1 MKKKIPIIE
10 RRYQPDLKYRFG
22 CAAIR
27 LIGKITDVEIDFEPL
42 AKPGDRV
49 TGYVDCPHCSKSN
62 LVTVS
67 LFNETTCRCRNPSC
81 CRPFVTMNDGT
92 SIWVLLSGRGQRKER
107 RMKMEPGREINTV
120 EDMLD
125 YLIARGES
133 KALQKLRQMMES
145 SEEFDLDDFV
155 ISLAKKEN
163 EDA

>member
-1 MKKKIPIIE
+1 
-10 RRYQPDLKYRFG
+10 
-22 CAAIR
+22 
-27 LIGKITDVEIDFEPL
+27 
-42 AKPGDRV
+42 
-49 TGYVDCPHCSKSN
+49 
-62 LVTVS
+62 
-67 LFNETTCRCRNPSC
+67 
-81 CRPFVTMNDGT
+81 
-92 SIWVLLSGRGQRKER
+92 
-107 RMKMEPGREINTV
+107 MEPGREINTV